1 MRKPFAN
8 PFKAGAGHSPPFL
21 AGRNKEVEHFKKFLD
36 QEEITKNVI
45 LTGLRGVGKTVLMDD
60 KYKPEAI
67 KAGWAWVGSDFSE
80 SAFLSEE
87 NLCVRILTDL
97 SVYSSNLSIS
107 KPSESFG

>member
-1 MRKPFAN
+1 MLAKNN
-8 PFKAGAGHSPPFL
+8 PYKAGAGHSPPYL
-21 AGRNKEVEHFKKFLD
+21 AGREYEVKKFLGYLD
-36 QEEITKNVI
+36 QSPVTMNVV

-87 NLCVRILTDL
+87 NLCIRMLTDL
-97 SVYSSNLSIS
+97 SVFSSSLS
-107 KPSESFG
+107 